1 MSQKGEKF
9 LKHMLGN
16 TVEEA
21 EETFKEFSKVLN
33 DLARSYSMKSGL
45 ERADLF
51 GEGIVGLARAKRD
64 FDPER
69 SKNFKT
75 FAIYKIKDA
84 MHNHIRS
91 SSRPTS
97 IPAYIW
103 RLNRWISEA
112 RVLLEGAGMT
122 PSMADSVLCGQ
133 SMFAENVGERCEE
146 LLRFINDEAERQ
158 GVNQEKLVR
167 RAESLPSK
175 EGVEETSDNS
185 GIQELEDKIAVEDLR
200 KRMNKT
206 ESLIADGIMEG
217 KTHKEIAESLGYTT
231 PWVTQQLKKMR
242 KKLEKVGGENE

>member
-1 MSQKGEKF
+1 MTQQKGEKF

-21 EETFKEFSKVLN
+21 ENTFQEFSKVLN

-45 ERADLF
+45 DRADLF

-64 FDPER
+64 FDSKR
-69 SKNFKT
+69 SDNFKT

-84 MHNHIRS
+84 MHSHIRS
-91 SSRPTS
+91 VSRPTS
-97 IPAYIW
+97 VPAYIW

-112 RVLLEGAGMT
+112 RTLLEGAGMT

-133 SMFAENVGERCEE
+133 ALFAENIGERCER
-146 LLRFINDEAERQ
+146 LLQFINDEAERQ
-158 GVNQEKLVR
+158 GVDQEKLVR

-175 EGVEETSDNS
+175 EEMSETSDS
-185 GIQELEDKIAVEDLR
+185 SKTKELEDRMAVEDL
-200 KRMNKT
+200 KKHLNET
-206 ESLIADGIMEG
+206 ESAIADGIMEG
-217 KTHKEIAESLGYTT
+217 RTHKEIAESLGYTT

-242 KKLEKVGGENE
+242 KKLEQEVK